1 MAEPFT
7 RSPEP
12 IRRAFFIM
20 GGTIQTLS
28 SRGVLAALVVL
39 LVGYSARAQ
48 ESPTERSRP
57 KIGLA
62 LSGGSAL
69 GFAHIG
75 ALEVIDSLGVPI
87 DYVAGTS
94 MGGLVGGLY
103 AIGYAPSEI
112 REIVMSQNWDRVLSD
127 RVPRAKTSHVE
138 KSFNR
143 RYQVDLPF
151 SGWRPRAPSGL
162 IAGQN
167 VSTLLSSLAVA
178 HHGVRDFDSLPLPFR
193 CVAADLVS
201 GEAMALGEG
210 SLPEALRA
218 TMSIPTVFAPVPY
231 ADTLLFVDGGVINN
245 FPTDVAQRMGA
256 DVTIGLKLDFP
267 APKLDELD
275 DVMSVL
281 DRTIDLPRRRVLTEN
296 VERTDILINE
306 NVAGLSLAAYDPD
319 VIPEIIARGKR
330 AAYAQIH
337 ELLKLRRRLDPY
349 LDLDALDGKATIGSV
364 RAFADAP
371 VRLDSAI
378 ARSGLRVGDVYR
390 ASSVSEAKSRL
401 AASGAFRSGEIRV
414 RPRSLDSVDVVI
426 RLRLAK
432 PPQIHNVLVEGNRD
446 LDFGFLYNNLGL
458 APGDE
463 FSTASVEAA
472 LDRLYGMGLF
482 KKLDYRALPRTD
494 SSVTLKLLVE
504 ERDAQHFYFG
514 VRYDDYRN
522 LVAGV
527 GAYSNSFLVS
537 GARAEAEWRFGG
549 LTKARARVAY
559 PVRSFD
565 VSAYPYLAAR
575 YRDLPTDMYDVH
587 GDKVSQYDDEAI
599 EIAGGLGFVVGEAA
613 ALEAEYQEEYAEIA
627 GLFVSGED
635 TTATVRKWSDR
646 LRMLAAALT
655 LDALDDAHMPRRG
668 VYLRADAELSLDAL
682 GSPYDFFRLDGAF
695 DVYHPLYG
703 AHSIRLGGSFRRVW
717 GDAPLYKQ
725 YAFGGL
731 DSFVGLQYDQRR
743 GDKFVVASG
752 AYRFEIFEGAFLEAI
767 VNVAFENDL
776 WTIYEIEEDRTML
789 GYGLAFEIG
798 TLVGPARLLAAAGD
812 KSPKNPDETQLLLQ
826 FSFGYPL

>member
-1 MAEPFT
+1 
-7 RSPEP
+7 
-12 IRRAFFIM
+12 M
-20 GGTIQTLS
+20 GGTTPL
-28 SRGVLAALVVL
+28 LAIRVL
-39 LVGYSARAQ
+39 LVALCAALAAPAARAQ
-48 ESPTERSRP
+48 ESPTERTRP

-75 ALEVIDSLGVPI
+75 ALEVIDSLGLPI

-103 AIGYAPSEI
+103 AIGYSGKEI

-127 RVPRAKTSHVE
+127 DVPRAKTSHI
-138 KSFNR
+138 KKRFDR
-143 RYQVDLPF
+143 RYQADLPMT
-151 SGWRPRAPSGL
+151 GWRPRAPSGL

-167 VSTLLSSLAVA
+167 VSKLLSSLTAPY
-178 HHGVRDFDSLPLPFR
+178 HGVRDFDSLPTPFR

-201 GEAMALGEG
+201 GEAIALGSG
-210 SLPEALRA
+210 SLPEAMRA

-245 FPTDVAQRMGA
+245 FPTDVVERMGA
-256 DVTIGLKLDFP
+256 DATIGLKLDFP
-267 APKLDELD
+267 APGIDELD
-275 DVMSVL
+275 DVISVL
-281 DRTIDLPRRRVLTEN
+281 DRAIDLPRRRVLAEN
-296 VERTDILINE
+296 VERTDVLINE
-306 NVAGLSLAAYDPD
+306 NVAGLSLTAYDPD

-330 AAYAQIH
+330 AAYAQLH
-337 ELLKLRRRLDPY
+337 SLLALRRRVAPF
-349 LDLDALDGKATIGSV
+349 LDLERLDGEATIRSV
-364 RAFADAP
+364 EAYADAP
-371 VRLDSAI
+371 VLLDSAI

-390 ASSVSEAKSRL
+390 AEAVAEAKSRL
-401 AASGAFRSGEIRV
+401 VASGAYRSGEIRV
-414 RPRSLDSVDVVI
+414 LPASLDSADVRI

-432 PPQIHNVLVEGNRD
+432 PALIHSVLIEGNRE

-463 FSTASVEAA
+463 FSTARVEEAI
-472 LDRLYGMGLF
+472 DRLYGMGLF
-482 KKLDYRALPRTD
+482 ATLDYRALPRTD
-494 SSVTLKLLVE
+494 SSVTLTLLVE
-504 ERDAQHFYFG
+504 ERDAQHFHFG
-514 VRYDDYRN
+514 FRYDDYRN

-537 GARAEAEWRFGG
+537 GLRAEGEWRFGG
-549 LTKARARVAY
+549 LTTARVAVSY
-559 PVRSFD
+559 PVRSLD
-565 VSAYPYLAAR
+565 VSAYPYLVAR
-575 YRDLPTDMYDVH
+575 YRDLPTDMYDAF

-627 GLFVSGED
+627 GLFVAGED

-646 LRMLAAALT
+646 LRLLAAELA
-655 LDALDDAHMPRRG
+655 LDALDDAHPPRRG
-668 VYLRADAELSLDAL
+668 VYLRAAAELSLDAL
-682 GSPYDFFRLDGAF
+682 GSPYDFFRLDGEL
-695 DVYHPLYG
+695 DVYHPIYG
-703 AHSIRLGGSFRRVW
+703 PHSIRLGGSFRRVW

-725 YAFGGL
+725 YAFGGIE
-731 DSFVGLQYDQRR
+731 SFVGLRYDQRR

-752 AYRFEIFEGAFLEAI
+752 AYRFEIFEDAFLEAI

-798 TLVGPARLLAAAGD
+798 TLVGPRKIARRG
-812 KSPKNPDETQLLLQ
+812 
-826 FSFGYPL
+826 GG